1 MMQTLIGKQFKLF
14 ASPWSAPAWMKV
26 NQNLEHGGTLI
37 GPVNGPYYE
46 TWTNYFIKYIEAY
59 AQQNV
64 SHWGLT
70 MQNEPMVKQPWQ
82 SMDWN
87 STMER
92 DYAKGLW
99 GNTLRKNPLTSHLKL
114 MVLDHDRQYVPDY
127 VDTIFGDPAAASLLD
142 GLAVHWYHD
151 DSTSPTILSDAHA
164 KLQDKFIIYTESS
177 LLGGVKTGQWG
188 QGNYMLQK
196 MMDALQNWVT
206 GWVDWSICMSTQ
218 GGPNWVGNMVD
229 SAILVSTV
237 ADEFE
242 KQPIFYALGHV
253 SKFLVENSTMI
264 GINKAGF
271 NSSIHLD
278 SIAGVTPAGDVVII
292 INNSDVNANYSVTIT
307 NKRGENLNLVLEARS
322 FTTIVYKDV

>member
-1 MMQTLIGKQFKLF
+1 MQTLIGKQFKLF

-99 GNTLRKNPLTSHLKL
+99 GSTLRKNPLTSHLKL

-127 VDTIFGDPAAASLLD
+127 VDT
-142 GLAVHWYHD
+142 
-151 DSTSPTILSDAHA
+151 
-164 KLQDKFIIYTESS
+164 SS
-177 LLGGVKTGQWG
+177 LMGGVKTGQWG

-264 GINKAGF
+264 GINKAGL